1 MKKPIWQAL
10 VLSAMIVLSACAQKT
25 EDATAEPVE
34 EKEVPM
40 SAEPAEPV
48 IVVPSDS
55 SESSIEQVV
64 PEAFA
69 DGDTTQIAEVVE
81 IDETAETATQDAEV
95 QEGR

>member
-10 VLSAMIVLSACAQKT
+10 VLSAMIILSACAQKT
-25 EDATAEPVE
+25 EEATAEPVE

-40 SAEPAEPV
+40 SAEPAEPM

-55 SESSIEQVV
+55 SSSIEQVV

-69 DGDTTQIAEVVE
+69 EGDSTQIAEVVE
-81 IDETAETATQDAEV
+81 IDETAKTATQDAEV
-95 QEGR
+95 QEGQ

>member
-10 VLSAMIVLSACAQKT
+10 VLSAMIILSACTQKT
-25 EDATAEPVE
+25 EEATAEPVE

-40 SAEPAEPV
+40 SAEPAEPM

-55 SESSIEQVV
+55 SSSIEQVV

-69 DGDTTQIAEVVE
+69 EGDSTQIAEVVE
-81 IDETAETATQDAEV
+81 IDETAKTATQDAEV
-95 QEGR
+95 QEGQ

>member
-10 VLSAMIVLSACAQKT
+10 VLSAMIILSACAQKT
-25 EDATAEPVE
+25 EEATAELVE

-40 SAEPAEPV
+40 SAEPAEPI

-55 SESSIEQVV
+55 SSSIEQVV

-69 DGDTTQIAEVVE
+69 EGDSTQIAEVVE
-81 IDETAETATQDAEV
+81 IDETAKTATQDAEV
-95 QEGR
+95 QEGQ

>member
-10 VLSAMIVLSACAQKT
+10 VLSAMIILSACAQKT
-25 EDATAEPVE
+25 EEATAEPVE

-40 SAEPAEPV
+40 SAEPAEPI

-55 SESSIEQVV
+55 SSSIEQVV

-69 DGDTTQIAEVVE
+69 EGDSTQIAEVVE
-81 IDETAETATQDAEV
+81 IDETAKTATQDAEV
-95 QEGR
+95 QEGQ

>member
-10 VLSAMIVLSACAQKT
+10 VLLAMIILSACAQKT
-25 EDATAEPVE
+25 EEATAEPVE

-40 SAEPAEPV
+40 SAEPAEPI

-55 SESSIEQVV
+55 SSSIEQVV

-69 DGDTTQIAEVVE
+69 EGDSTQIAEVVE
-81 IDETAETATQDAEV
+81 IDETAKTATQDAEV
-95 QEGR
+95 QEGQ

>member
-10 VLSAMIVLSACAQKT
+10 VLSAMIILSACAQKT
-25 EDATAEPVE
+25 EEATAEPVE

-40 SAEPAEPV
+40 SAEPAEPI

-55 SESSIEQVV
+55 SLSIEQVV

-69 DGDTTQIAEVVE
+69 EGDSTQIAEVVE
-81 IDETAETATQDAEV
+81 IDETAKTATQDAEV
-95 QEGR
+95 QEGQ

>member
-10 VLSAMIVLSACAQKT
+10 VLSAMIILSACAQKT
-25 EDATAEPVE
+25 EEATAEPVE

-40 SAEPAEPV
+40 SAEPAEPM

-55 SESSIEQVV
+55 SSSIEQVV

-69 DGDTTQIAEVVE
+69 EGDSTQIAEVIE
-81 IDETAETATQDAEV
+81 IDETAKTATQDAEV
-95 QEGR
+95 QEGQ

>member
-10 VLSAMIVLSACAQKT
+10 VLSAMIILSACAQKT
-25 EDATAEPVE
+25 EEATAEPVE

-55 SESSIEQVV
+55 SSSIEQVV

-69 DGDTTQIAEVVE
+69 EGDSTQIAEVVE
-81 IDETAETATQDAEV
+81 IDETAKTATQDAEV
-95 QEGR
+95 QEGQ

>member
-10 VLSAMIVLSACAQKT
+10 VLLAMIILFACAQKT
-25 EDATAEPVE
+25 EEATAEPVE

-40 SAEPAEPV
+40 SAEPAEPI

-55 SESSIEQVV
+55 PSSIEQVV

-69 DGDTTQIAEVVE
+69 EGDSTQIAEVVE
-81 IDETAETATQDAEV
+81 IDETAKTATQDAEV
-95 QEGR
+95 QEGQ

>member
-10 VLSAMIVLSACAQKT
+10 VLLAMIILSACAQKT
-25 EDATAEPVE
+25 EEATAEPVE

-40 SAEPAEPV
+40 SAEPAEPM

-55 SESSIEQVV
+55 SSSIEQVV

-69 DGDTTQIAEVVE
+69 EGDSTQIAEVVE
-81 IDETAETATQDAEV
+81 IDETAKTATQDAEV
-95 QEGR
+95 QEGQ

>member
-1 MKKPIWQAL
+1 MKKLIWQAL
-10 VLSAMIVLSACAQKT
+10 ALSAMIVLSACAQKT
-25 EDATAEPVE
+25 EEATAKPVE

-55 SESSIEQVV
+55 SSSIEQVV

-69 DGDTTQIAEVVE
+69 EGDSTQIAEVVE
-81 IDETAETATQDAEV
+81 IDETAKTAPQDAEV
-95 QEGR
+95 QEGQ

>member
-10 VLSAMIVLSACAQKT
+10 VLSAMIILSACAQKT
-25 EDATAEPVE
+25 EEATAEPVE

-40 SAEPAEPV
+40 SAEPAEPI

-55 SESSIEQVV
+55 SSSIEQVV

-69 DGDTTQIAEVVE
+69 EGDSTQIAEVIE
-81 IDETAETATQDAEV
+81 IDETAKTATQDAEV
-95 QEGR
+95 QEGQ

>member
-1 MKKPIWQAL
+1 MKQTIWQVVAISA
-10 VLSAMIVLSACAQKT
+10 VLALSACAQKT
-25 EDATAEPVE
+25 EESTAEPVE

>member
-10 VLSAMIVLSACAQKT
+10 VLSAMIILSACAQKT
-25 EDATAEPVE
+25 EEATAEPVE

-40 SAEPAEPV
+40 SAEPAEPI

-55 SESSIEQVV
+55 SSSIEQVV

-69 DGDTTQIAEVVE
+69 EGDSTQIAEVVE
-81 IDETAETATQDAEV
+81 IDETAKTTTQDAEV
-95 QEGR
+95 QEGQ

>member
-10 VLSAMIVLSACAQKT
+10 VLSAMIILSACTQKT
-25 EDATAEPVE
+25 EEATAEPVE

-40 SAEPAEPV
+40 SAEPAEPI

-55 SESSIEQVV
+55 SSSIEQVV

-69 DGDTTQIAEVVE
+69 EGDSTQIAEVVE
-81 IDETAETATQDAEV
+81 IDETAKTATQDAEV
-95 QEGR
+95 QEGQ